1 MLRIQCREKPAIE
14 ALRSGLDE
22 LKRVCEVLMDKFTG
36 AMEENTHEIDLEKEI

>member
-22 LKRVCEVLMDKFTG
+22 LKRVCDVLLEKFSDG
-36 AMEENTHEIDLEKEI
+36 IAAGDHEIYLEKEI